1 MFVTISLACFYKS
14 LKKNSLL
21 EISGQNINA
30 KSKIRNK
37 LYSHHVLESL
47 RDQSFGLVWGGGGE
61 PSRSGIFKRP
71 IIWPR
76 LGGGGEPS
84 RSGIFKRPIIW
95 PSFGGEGGSHH
106 VLESLRDQ
114 SFGLV
119 WGGGGEPSRS
129 GIFKRPIIWPR
140 LGGRGGA
147 ITFWNL

>member
-14 LKKNSLL
+14 LKKDSLL

-47 RDQSFGLVWGGGGE
+47 RDQSFGLVW
-61 PSRSGIFKRP
+61 
-71 IIWPR
+71 
-76 LGGGGEPS
+76 
-84 RSGIFKRPIIW
+84 
-95 PSFGGEGGSHH
+95 GEGGSHH